1 VKLKSDLEFMDKLRC
16 AITGANGYLGS
27 MLCNSLN
34 SQEIVV
40 IPISRGDPVKF
51 NLHRGLDLGYF
62 KSENI
67 NCLIHCAWDFN
78 IRNDQKY
85 ELTNLGGAI
94 GLFKTAKEAG
104 VKKLIF
110 ISSMSAFE
118 NCKSRY
124 GMTKYKTEIKLLAMG
139 VIVIRPGLVYGDKL
153 NGILG
158 ALARLIRNFPIIP
171 IIGGEENI
179 QYTAHEEDLSNL
191 TKEIILSP
199 NTLFPAPIVAASK
212 WGLSL
217 RGIMDVISHSM
228 GSNPVYILVPW
239 KLVWVILG
247 LAEKIHLNLPLKS
260 DSVIGLVYSNPNP
273 NFDGLDALK
282 TKFRLFEL

>member
-1 VKLKSDLEFMDKLRC
+1 MDKLRC

-27 MLCNSLN
+27 MLCNSLS
-34 SQEIVV
+34 SQEIVI
-40 IPISRGDPVKF
+40 IPISREGPVKF
-51 NLHRGLDLGYF
+51 NLNKGLDLSYF
-62 KSENI
+62 KSQNI

-78 IRNDQKY
+78 IRNDRKY
-85 ELTNLGGAI
+85 ELTNLYGAI
-94 GLFKTAKEAG
+94 SLFKTANEAG

-139 VIVIRPGLVYGDKL
+139 VTVIRPGLVYGDKL

-158 ALARLIRNFPIIP
+158 VLARLIRNFPVIP

-179 QYTAHEEDLSNL
+179 QYTTHEEDLSSL
-191 TKEIILSP
+191 AKEIILSP
-199 NTLFPAPIVAASK
+199 NTFFPAPIVAANK
-212 WGLSL
+212 RGLSFKE
-217 RGIMDVISHSM
+217 IMDVISHSI
-228 GSNPVYILVPW
+228 GSNPIYISVPW
-239 KLVWVILG
+239 SLIWGIL
-247 LAEKIHLNLPLKS
+247 AISEKMHLNLPLKS
-260 DSVIGLVYSNPNP
+260 DSVIGLVNSNSNPN
-273 NFDGLDALK
+273 FEGLDALK